1 MIFRCKSCGYPN
13 AINSKFK
20 CKACGYPI
28 DDMRYFDKLDSYLEE
43 LKKKYPE
50 KLILEPRLARI
61 YFSDYDSP
69 IYKKFKEKYQL
80 DAVVKEIRLDFIRYF
95 YKFIND

>member
-1 MIFRCKSCGYPN
+1 MIFKCPICGYPN
-13 AINSKFK
+13 SINSEFK
-20 CKACGYPI
+20 CEACGNTI
-28 DDMRYFDKLDSYLEE
+28 EDMQNFYEVDSYLKDLEN
-43 LKKKYPE
+43 KYPE